1 MQPVWGSAIYGY
13 RAYANAGWRRY
24 KMQTENERKKPL
36 QHVTKWLSAA
46 LEKHPVI
53 FIFLLACTVTLAVE
67 VASRHSLWKGL
78 VFLFTHPLHF
88 VINMAIILVTL
99 AIGLFFKKRIF
110 FLSFFV
116 AVWMGLG
123 IVNAIMLKN
132 RVTPFNFS
140 DITLLPTVFP
150 IIDAYMEFWQIL
162 LAIVGIVL
170 VIALLVV
177 IFVKTRKFM
186 PSYRLAA
193 ICFVAAVIVATG
205 SYSLTVIGHE
215 EDRNATFANI
225 SEAYRQYG
233 FVYCFCTGVFDRG
246 IGKPEFYSKASV
258 NWLLG
263 TLHETP
269 EPTVLPNIVMVQLES
284 FFDVSYL
291 DNVIYEEN
299 PLPTFTYLK
308 KNYSSGFL
316 TVPSVGAGTA
326 NTEFEVLSGMSLGFF
341 GMGEY
346 PYKTILQE
354 EACETIA
361 TNLKSLGYSANAIH
375 NNTGTFY
382 KRNKVFDQLGFDT
395 FTSIEYMENVE
406 YNPIGWAKDYVLT
419 EEIMK
424 ALDSTRG
431 PNFVFAISVQ
441 GHGKYQRGVDSEEME
456 DLGITWED
464 HESESAAFAY
474 YVSQLSEMD
483 EFIGELVNA
492 LGNRAEPTVLV
503 LYGDHLPSFDIGAEQ
518 LENGDI
524 FQTEYVIWSN
534 FDLPKE
540 DKNLKAYQLSAE
552 VLGRLS
558 ISNGILT
565 KYHQQMADSEDY
577 SDGLRLLEYDMLYG
591 KFYCFGGE
599 NLYTSSGLQ
608 MGIEPITISD
618 AVWQDGVLTVYG
630 ENFTQWSH
638 ITIDGTALDTV
649 ILDSETLTAELKEPP
664 ADGAIVTVRQLNKS
678 SVPLSESVGFIFNN

>member
-1 MQPVWGSAIYGY
+1 
-13 RAYANAGWRRY
+13 
-24 KMQTENERKKPL
+24 MQTENERKKPL
-36 QHVTKWLSAA
+36 QYLTERLSTA

-53 FIFLLACTVTLAVE
+53 FTILLAFTVTLAVE

-78 VFLFTHPLHF
+78 AFLFQHPLHF
-88 VINMAIILVTL
+88 TINIAIILVTL
-99 AIGLFFKKRIF
+99 VIGLFFKKRIF
-110 FLSFFV
+110 FLSVFV
-116 AVWMGLG
+116 VVWMGLG
-123 IVNAIMLKN
+123 IVNAIVLGN

-150 IIDAYMEFWQIL
+150 IIEVYLDRWQMIL
-162 LAIVGIVL
+162 LAVAIVL
-170 VIALLVV
+170 VLALLVL
-177 IFVKTRKFM
+177 IFIRTRRYT
-186 PSYRLAA
+186 PSYRVAA
-193 ICFVAAVIVATG
+193 ICFAAAVVAATG

-215 EDRNATFANI
+215 EDRNAAFANI

-263 TLHETP
+263 TLKETS
-269 EPTVLPNIVMVQLES
+269 EPTMLPNIVMVQLES

-291 DNVIYEEN
+291 DDVSYEEN

-308 KNYSSGFL
+308 ENWSSGFL
-316 TVPSVGAGTA
+316 TVPSIGAGTA

-361 TNLKSLGYSANAIH
+361 TNLKDLGYTANAIH

-382 KRNKVFDQLGFDT
+382 KRNTVFDQLGFDT
-395 FTSIEYMENVE
+395 YTSIEYMENVE

-419 EEIMK
+419 EEIIK
-424 ALDSTRG
+424 ALDSTQG

-464 HESESAAFAY
+464 HEAENAAFAY

-483 EFIGELVNA
+483 EFIGELVNT
-492 LGNRAEPTVLV
+492 LSNRAEPTVLV
-503 LYGDHLPSFDIGAEQ
+503 LYGDHLPGFDIGAEQ
-518 LENGDI
+518 LQNGDI
-524 FQTEYVIWSN
+524 FQTEYVIWNN
-534 FDLPKE
+534 FGMPKE
-540 DKNLKAYQLSAE
+540 DKDLKAYQLSAE
-552 VLGRLS
+552 VLGRLG

-565 KYHQQMADSEDY
+565 KYHQQMAESEDY

-591 KFYCFGGE
+591 NFYCFGGE
-599 NLYTSSGLQ
+599 NPYAASGLQ
-608 MGIEPITISD
+608 MGIMPITISD
-618 AVWQDGVLTVYG
+618 VVWQDGVLTVYG
-630 ENFTQWSH
+630 ENFTQWSR
-638 ITIDGTALDTV
+638 ITIDGSPLDTV
-649 ILDSETLTAELKEPP
+649 IVDGGTLTAEIKESPS
-664 ADGAIVTVRQLNKS
+664 DGAIITVRQNNKS
-678 SVPLSESVGFIFNN
+678 SVTLSESVGFIFND